1 MGTFTQLLIK
11 KSVKKRK
18 IEECLE
24 ESDVFS
30 PARGGDD
37 EEELV

>member
-24 ESDVFS
+24 SDVFS